1 MAERFARVTKL
12 LKEKQRVMEYIANRL
27 LEKEIIEQSEFND
40 IIKAEADL
48 AVKA

>member
-27 LEKEIIEQSEFND
+27 LEKEIIEQSEF
-40 IIKAEADL
+40 KMHL
-48 AVKA
+48 AQNMKLERKS